1 VTSADAF
8 SSTPQPTTLKT
19 DIYQLLHKGKQAE
32 ALLEAQSAIESK
44 QHQLDV
50 NDPASIRAHAAA
62 LETRGDVYR
71 EMDDL
76 TSASQDYQL
85 AIEELQED
93 PDAYALIG
101 SLHSSLGAISHV
113 TGNSTEAAQYWQL
126 AIRYF
131 ENCTPPLL
139 VDVATTA
146 NNLAFLYKYAGD
158 FDSAENCFLRALEA
172 LYQELGQNDEQTA
185 TVSCNLGTLYQ
196 QAGFYDQSI
205 KMHTLALTARLKIL
219 GKSHPDTAQS
229 NNNLGLAYAEVG
241 DTKSAISHFEDAL
254 KCFKSLG
261 PEYQEDFNSACT
273 NYSTFLQN
281 IGETDKAEKI
291 ASGIR

>member
-1 VTSADAF
+1 M
-8 SSTPQPTTLKT
+8 
-19 DIYQLLHKGKQAE
+19 HAE
-32 ALLEAQSAIESK
+32 ALLEAQSAIESR
-44 QHQLDV
+44 QHQLDTS
-50 NDPASIRAHAAA
+50 DPASIRAHAAA
-62 LETRGDVYR
+62 LEARGDVYR

-76 TSASQDYQL
+76 GSASQDYQL

-93 PDAYALIG
+93 PEAYALMG
-101 SLHSSLGAISHV
+101 SLHSSLGAICHV
-113 TGNSTEAAQYWQL
+113 LGDPTNAAEYWQL
-126 AIRYF
+126 AIRYY
-131 ENCTPPLL
+131 ENCNPPLM

-146 NNLAFLYKYAGD
+146 NNLGFLYKFAGD

-205 KMHTLALTARLKIL
+205 KMHTLALNARLKIL

-229 NNNLGLAYAEVG
+229 NNNLGLAFAEVG

-261 PEYQEDFNSACT
+261 PEYQEDFNATCT

-281 IGETDKAEKI
+281 IGETEKAEKI
-291 ASGIR
+291 ASDIH